1 MYSDRKDGVH
11 ETGAYVLRII
21 LFDVEHG
28 FCAFIRTPTGHTL
41 LVDCGKAPNF
51 SPIQYIREHEL
62 AGTVPFNGRQLTKL
76 IITHPHED
84 HIEDIERLMRDM
96 PPAIIMRQQFN
107 WDFVKGKV
115 AKSGSY
121 ACLDAYSSWQATYTG
136 PAADPAYGLK
146 LEVFCLA
153 PNEAQAI
160 SQSNNATVNN
170 SSLVVVVS
178 FEGTQYRSKYL
189 FAGDMEEA
197 GWIEL
202 LKRQSFRTA
211 AAETNFYFAAHHGH
225 TSGFS
230 TDLFTAMGKPLLN
243 LVSVT
248 SCDESHDDR
257 YSSDDFALGYQVERE
272 NRKMLST
279 RCDGAICIDVDA
291 TGLPT
296 VRTRHLPENLVK
308 PNNGL
313 LAGLLGG
320 IPAPPRR

>member
-1 MYSDRKDGVH
+1 
-11 ETGAYVLRII
+11 VLRII

-51 SPIQYIREHEL
+51 SPVEYIRKHEL
-62 AGTVPFNGRQLTKL
+62 AGTVAFNGRQLTKL

-84 HIEDIERLMRDM
+84 HIGDIERLMRDM

-107 WDFVKGKV
+107 WDYVKGKL
-115 AKSGSY
+115 ATPGSY
-121 ACLDAYSSWQATYTG
+121 GCLDTYSSWQATYNA
-136 PAADPAYGLK
+136 PAADPHYGVK
-146 LEVFCLA
+146 IEVFHLT

-160 SQSNNATVNN
+160 SNSSNSTVNN

-178 FEGTQYRSKYL
+178 FIGTQYRSKYL

-197 GWIEL
+197 GWSEL
-202 LKRQSFRTA
+202 LKRPSFRTA
-211 AAETNFYFAAHHGH
+211 VGETNFYFAAHHGH

-230 TDLFTAMGKPLLN
+230 TELFAAIGKPLLN

-257 YSSDDFALGYQVERE
+257 YSSDDFSLGYPVEGE
-272 NRKMLST
+272 TRKMLST

-308 PNNGL
+308 SNNSL

-320 IPAPPRR
+320 ISSPPRR